1 MAALGA
7 PANALKEGF
16 IEGMTDEEK
25 QEKKNERLQKKLE
38 EQVEEIAKMDEA
50 IDSTREELDTVEGM
64 PEYQDIVEYHKE
76 SYELTVRNIIKD
88 CITNNKP
95 LDSKSASI
103 IKNMQ
108 MLKALDMVGSGGG
121 VGGGGG
127 RYYSQFNQHHQQH
140 HQQQYS
146 NPHHQQY
153 QNHGQQQYQ
162 YQNQYY

>member
-1 MAALGA
+1 MQKKQIVLYLGYSALILLALYFASGLLKIGGEGLAALRA
-7 PANALKEGF
+7 PVSALKEGF

-38 EQVEEIAKMDEA
+38 EQVEENSKMDEA

-64 PEYQDIVEYHKE
+64 SEYQDIVEYHKDIL
-76 SYELTVRNIIKD
+76 ELTVRNQIKE

-121 VGGGGG
+121 AGSVGKKVGG
-127 RYYSQFNQHHQQH
+127 YF
-140 HQQQYS
+140 
-146 NPHHQQY
+146 
-153 QNHGQQQYQ
+153 
-162 YQNQYY
+162 

>member
-1 MAALGA
+1 MQKKQIVLYLGYSALILLAIYFASGLLKIGGEGLAAAGYSEES
-7 PANALKEGF
+7 LKEGF

-38 EQVEEIAKMDEA
+38 EQVEENAKMDEA

-64 PEYQDIVEYHKE
+64 PEYQDIVEYHKDIL
-76 SYELTVRNIIKD
+76 ELTVRNQIKE

-121 VGGGGG
+121 AGSVAKKAGG
-127 RYYSQFNQHHQQH
+127 YF
-140 HQQQYS
+140 
-146 NPHHQQY
+146 
-153 QNHGQQQYQ
+153 
-162 YQNQYY
+162 

>member
-1 MAALGA
+1 MAAAGYSGDS
-7 PANALKEGF
+7 LKEGF

-38 EQVEEIAKMDEA
+38 EQIEQNDKMEEAL
-50 IDSTREELDTVEGM
+50 DSTREELDTVEGM

-121 VGGGGG
+121 AGGVAKKAGG
-127 RYYSQFNQHHQQH
+127 YF
-140 HQQQYS
+140 
-146 NPHHQQY
+146 
-153 QNHGQQQYQ
+153 
-162 YQNQYY
+162 

>member
-1 MAALGA
+1 MQKKQIVLYLGYSALILLALYFASGLLKIGGEGLAALKA
-7 PANALKEGF
+7 PANTLKEGF

-38 EQVEEIAKMDEA
+38 EQVEENAKMDEA

-121 VGGGGG
+121 AGGVAKKTGG
-127 RYYSQFNQHHQQH
+127 YF
-140 HQQQYS
+140 
-146 NPHHQQY
+146 
-153 QNHGQQQYQ
+153 
-162 YQNQYY
+162 